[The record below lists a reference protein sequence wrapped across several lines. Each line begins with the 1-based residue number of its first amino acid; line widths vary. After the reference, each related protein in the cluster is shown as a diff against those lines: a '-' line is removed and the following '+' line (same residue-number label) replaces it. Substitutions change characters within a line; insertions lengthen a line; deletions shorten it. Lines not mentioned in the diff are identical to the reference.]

1 MDFFLKK
8 LYGNENN
15 CYNSD
20 NGVPQGAAESTIEK
34 RRIIMLKGKTVVLGV
49 TGSIAAYKMAN
60 VASMLV
66 KLHADVHVIMT
77 QNACQFITPVTF
89 ETLTGNKCMVDTFD
103 RNFQFHVAHVS
114 IAKKADVLLIAPASA
129 NVIGK
134 LANGI
139 ADDMLTTTAM
149 ACTCKTI
156 IAPAMN
162 TNMYHNPILQDN
174 LKKLEGYGYEI
185 IAPEKGLLACRDI
198 GDGKMPSEDVLIGHI
213 VREIAYEKDLAGMKV
228 IVTAGPT
235 QESVD
240 PVRYITNHS
249 TGKMGYEL
257 AKAAMLRGAEVT
269 LVSGVTALERPMFVD
284 FVQVKSA
291 GDMFEAMKARFL
303 DNDIIIKAAAVA
315 DYKPKNY
322 NDEKTKK
329 KDGDMSIELDRT
341 QDILKYMGEHRREGQ
356 FYCGFSMETQNM
368 LENSRVKLD
377 KKNIDMVVAN
387 NLKIAGS
394 GFGTDTNVVTM
405 ISKQEEIELE
415 LLTKEEVAHKILDE
429 ILKLKALKG

>member
-1 MDFFLKK
+1 
-8 LYGNENN
+8 
-15 CYNSD
+15 
-20 NGVPQGAAESTIEK
+20 
-34 RRIIMLKGKTVVLGV
+34 MLKGKTVVLGV

-77 QNACQFITPVTF
+77 ENACQFITPVTF

-103 RNFQFHVAHVS
+103 RNFQFHVAHIS
-114 IAKKADVLLIAPASA
+114 IAKKADVFLVAPASA

-149 ACTCKTI
+149 ACTCQKI
-156 IAPAMN
+156 VAPAMN

-174 LKKLEGYGYEI
+174 LKKLEGYGFTV

-198 GDGKMPSEDVLIGHI
+198 GDGKMPSEDGLVGYIL
-213 VREIAYEKDLAGMKV
+213 REIAHEKDLAGMKV

-269 LVSGVTALERPMFVD
+269 LVSGVTNLEPPMFVD
-284 FVQVKSA
+284 YVQVKSA
-291 GDMFEAMKARFL
+291 GDMFEAMKSRFL

-315 DYKPKNY
+315 DYKPKSY
-322 NDEKTKK
+322 SDEKTKK
-329 KDGDMSIELDRT
+329 KDGEMSIELDRT
-341 QDILKYMGEHRREGQ
+341 QDILKYLGEHRREGQ

-405 ISKQEEIELE
+405 ISKEEEIQLE
-415 LLTKEEVAHKILDE
+415 LLSKAEVAHKILDE
-429 ILKLKALKG
+429 ILKLKAIKG